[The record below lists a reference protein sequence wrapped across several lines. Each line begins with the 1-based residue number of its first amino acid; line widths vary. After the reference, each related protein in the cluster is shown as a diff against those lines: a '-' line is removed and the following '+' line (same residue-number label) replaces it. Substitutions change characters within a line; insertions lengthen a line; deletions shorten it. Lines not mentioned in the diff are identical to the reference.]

1 LYESASSVEQT
12 KEDRMHNVASILGA
26 ALLLSAACAHRA
38 RPAPTQVAS
47 ESRPARETQ
56 PEEIGKLEVA
66 SIPTETRAEQPSQGQ
81 GLTYDALP
89 PPSQGAPQ
97 RTAGSARGEEPASAQ
112 AAAPA
117 SLDKREAELRERI
130 QRALLQSKELSYTA
144 QRVRLEIAAS
154 DVTLRGEVRTA
165 REKREVE
172 ELIQRVSGVRRVNN
186 ALAVIDQAPATDQP
200 TTLTK

>member
-1 LYESASSVEQT
+1 M
-12 KEDRMHNVASILGA
+12 RNVASFLGA
-26 ALLLSAACAHRA
+26 ALLLSAACAHRSQSQP
-38 RPAPTQVAS
+38 RQVAS
-47 ESRPARETQ
+47 ESRPARETA
-56 PEEIGKLEVA
+56 PEEIGKLQVA
-66 SIPTETRAEQPSQGQ
+66 SVPTETRAEQPSESQ

-89 PPSQGAPQ
+89 PPSDATPQ
-97 RTAGSARGEEPASAQ
+97 RTAGSARGEEPTSAQ
-112 AAAPA
+112 ATASA

-144 QRVRLEIAAS
+144 QRVRLEIASS

-165 REKREVE
+165 LEKREVE